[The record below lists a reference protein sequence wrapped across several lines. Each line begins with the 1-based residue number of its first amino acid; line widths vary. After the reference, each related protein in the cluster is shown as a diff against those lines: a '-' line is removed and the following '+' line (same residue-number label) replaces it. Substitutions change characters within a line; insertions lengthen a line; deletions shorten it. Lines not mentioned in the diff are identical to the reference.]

1 MDEQTTGV
9 TTLHIR
15 KQQDM
20 KLNVLMQTYIQKT
33 LVKKKKVDFFD
44 TVLEILEKE
53 ITSMPTAIKTETGK
67 IIYR

>member
-20 KLNVLMQTYIQKT
+20 KLNALMQTYIQKT

-44 TVLEILEKE
+44 KVLEILEKE
-53 ITSMPTAIKTETGK
+53 ITSMPTATKTENGK
-67 IIYR
+67 IIYK

>member
-1 MDEQTTGV
+1 MDEQTTGI

-20 KLNVLMQTYIQKT
+20 KLNALMQTYIQKT

-44 TVLEILEKE
+44 TVLEMIEEK
-53 ITSMPTAIKTETGK
+53 ITSMPTAERNENGK
-67 IIYR
+67 IIYK